1 MFFYCTDANAC
12 IHQYAI
18 SVCSEKIAVAAT
30 SACETYKFDFHFVAL
45 PILVNPH
52 VFVLKEPQIYIKK
65 GGNKIE
71 TGFFGK
77 MISGYCFKRM
87 PGIWIMEYVDNNP
100 FL

>member
-52 VFVLKEPQIYIKK
+52 VFCVKRAANIHKK

-77 MISGYCFKRM
+77 MI
-87 PGIWIMEYVDNNP
+87 
-100 FL
+100 